1 MENIEEIEDT
11 SLLTKKEDIDNENI
25 FKEKE
30 INKVLFDYKEKFT
43 TPSPLIIKLLKRKL
57 LLTQEI
63 PENEKKII
71 VNNSIAVKNLILH
84 KEDEENEG
92 RKIIKYIIDT
102 MMMTKK
108 LNKENTI
115 EIFTDL
121 KMSIFNGYVHIARK
135 GLQVSDKIT
144 GDLIPNLKYFNW
156 QYNIPIDYD
165 TLKYVLFQNKF
176 QKNLQDHAEQQEE
189 AEKILSQDYLICLQP
204 SPEYQMWCLKRL
216 IMCWYADVDLQNN
229 IRKIKILINIWR
241 SKTDE
246 EYNIKNG
253 VLPSIVVYPRYGRRS
268 AKIVITKLSEY
279 FLLYHKIGWEQ
290 SKPSYFLKINNLLWY
305 TNGSIDLKMYFKK
318 AKKYYKNTITSKPF
332 SDDLTKINS
341 NGPDIFYP
349 FKL

>member
-1 MENIEEIEDT
+1 VLGQLIYEENPPWGPKIGSTVIIKNPNYREIFLGKVYKTIWNNTAAIIVLLNNRDYTEIAFLTQNILGKTGGQGLFLLLPSYSWKYVDDQTFELIKNLNSKDLTNLINKNINQKYSEFIDKIDNNIDFNNKINSNNSQLDLLNDIKFAKNAKIINKKDKEMENIEEIEDT

-165 TLKYVLFQNKF
+165 TLKYVF
-176 QKNLQDHAEQQEE
+176 
-189 AEKILSQDYLICLQP
+189 
-204 SPEYQMWCLKRL
+204 
-216 IMCWYADVDLQNN
+216 YAQCH
-229 IRKIKILINIWR
+229 
-241 SKTDE
+241 
-246 EYNIKNG
+246 
-253 VLPSIVVYPRYGRRS
+253 
-268 AKIVITKLSEY
+268 
-279 FLLYHKIGWEQ
+279 F
-290 SKPSYFLKINNLLWY
+290 
-305 TNGSIDLKMYFKK
+305 
-318 AKKYYKNTITSKPF
+318 
-332 SDDLTKINS
+332 
-341 NGPDIFYP
+341 
-349 FKL
+349 